1 MVIFGMFRH
10 MNYVYEVYREGSFS
24 KAAAKLYISQPALS
38 ATVKK
43 VETEIGMPL
52 FDRGHSP
59 IRLTECGKK
68 YIRIV
73 ETIRKMEEEFA
84 GYVSSLNELST
95 GKLVIGGT
103 YLFSAFVFPEI
114 LKRFQDLYPNVK
126 LSLVEGHTSQLEEKL
141 FSGEIDLLMD
151 NYPLDDE
158 LYEKRYV
165 KKEHL
170 LLAVPAGFKSNG
182 AAKPW
187 SLSAGDIRKNVH
199 MRPETEGVPLK
210 LFEEE
215 PFVLLR
221 SHNDTRERVERICGR
236 AGITPKVAWK
246 LDQMLT
252 TYHLTERGMGI
263 SFVSDTALRYVST
276 GSDVCYYRIDDPDAE
291 RNVYL
296 YYRRNKYFTRSMAE
310 FMRLAAAE
318 LEQD

>member
-43 VETEIGMPL
+43 V
-52 FDRGHSP
+52 
-59 IRLTECGKK
+59 
-68 YIRIV
+68 
-73 ETIRKMEEEFA
+73 
-84 GYVSSLNELST
+84 
-95 GKLVIGGT
+95 
-103 YLFSAFVFPEI
+103 
-114 LKRFQDLYPNVK
+114 
-126 LSLVEGHTSQLEEKL
+126 
-141 FSGEIDLLMD
+141 
-151 NYPLDDE
+151 
-158 LYEKRYV
+158 
-165 KKEHL
+165 
-170 LLAVPAGFKSNG
+170 
-182 AAKPW
+182 
-187 SLSAGDIRKNVH
+187 
-199 MRPETEGVPLK
+199 ETEGVPLK

>member
-1 MVIFGMFRH
+1 
-10 MNYVYEVYREGSFS
+10 
-24 KAAAKLYISQPALS
+24 
-38 ATVKK
+38 
-43 VETEIGMPL
+43 
-52 FDRGHSP
+52 
-59 IRLTECGKK
+59 
-68 YIRIV
+68 
-73 ETIRKMEEEFA
+73 MEEEFA

-199 MRPETEGVPLK
+199 MRPETEGVPLR

-221 SHNDTRERVERICGR
+221 SHNDTRERAERIPVLPQKQIFYQIHGGIHEACRRG
-236 AGITPKVAWK
+236 AGARLVLEEMKKWEKVQQ
-246 LDQMLT
+246 L
-252 TYHLTERGMGI
+252 
-263 SFVSDTALRYVST
+263 
-276 GSDVCYYRIDDPDAE
+276 
-291 RNVYL
+291 
-296 YYRRNKYFTRSMAE
+296 RRNTPGASMSAT
-310 FMRLAAAE
+310 
-318 LEQD
+318 